1 MVPPAGPLP
10 APVPQRPPVPV
21 PAAQGRNWY
30 QEPAVLGTIIVL
42 AIIVVLFVVLIALAM
57 S

>member
-10 APVPQRPPVPV
+10 QPVPQHPVV
-21 PAAQGRNWY
+21 PAGRRWY
-30 QEPAVLGTIIVL
+30 QEPAVIGTLVVL
-42 AIIVVLFVVLIALAM
+42 VVIVVLIVVLIALAV

>member
-10 APVPQRPPVPV
+10 VPIPARPPALVP
-21 PAAQGRNWY
+21 GRSWY
-30 QEPAVLGTIIVL
+30 QEPAVIGTILVL
-42 AIIVVLFVVLIALAM
+42 AVIVVLVVVLLGLLA